1 SLGWRLPAT
10 PPPLSLAFAPDSVS
24 VPLGAAYLADAPFS
38 WRAGERL
45 ALPARAV
52 AWSSSAPAIA
62 SVDSTGRVTARQPG
76 SVRIIAALPPAADTL
91 LVVVTADTAETILTE
106 TWERLDSTRWESFGE
121 PRPRLVRTADG
132 RNGLNNG
139 GDGRF
144 VSGVVSAAT
153 FDAAGGLG
161 VEARTSLGITQTQWQ
176 LQVVR
181 IAADRSHAMASWDRG
196 TRLPPRIHQY
206 ASEECVAGYPNG
218 EGLTAL
224 GAVGIHGAGAAAST
238 PVDSSWRLGGWHT
251 VRIQIL
257 ADGRCGIA
265 IDGRPI
271 WISPSAIPTNTP
283 FRLWLEGNSSQTDQ
297 IIVGP
302 VEVWRGMKTDLRWD
316 DLGRPS
322 PREVRRTRRRH
333 RKPRRAPYPDLKP
346 PRPVELR

>member
-1 SLGWRLPAT
+1 MADGTRKALPVGAVVRALRPNEMGTAAKLGLYLSRIREFVTEDPRESNTEGGIFPAIFGT
-10 PPPLSLAFAPDSVS
+10 VMMVFLMSFAV
-24 VPLGAAYLADAPFS
+24 VPLGVLAAIYL
-38 WRAGERL
+38 REY
-45 ALPARAV
+45 
-52 AWSSSAPAIA
+52 
-62 SVDSTGRVTARQPG
+62 ARQG
-76 SVRIIAALPPAADTL
+76 L
-91 LVVVTADTAETILTE
+91 LV
-106 TWERLDSTRWESFGE
+106 RM
-121 PRPRLVRTADG
+121 
-132 RNGLNNG
+132 
-139 GDGRF
+139 
-144 VSGVVSAAT
+144 
-153 FDAAGGLG
+153 
-161 VEARTSLGITQTQWQ
+161 
-176 LQVVR
+176 VR

-224 GAVGIHGAGAAAST
+224 GAVGIHGAGTAAST